1 MKRML
6 LTLLA
11 AFALSAAP
19 AYAAA
24 GGGSAGFHGGGGG
37 GGGGGKLFIL
47 LWLIAHPIALGI
59 VLIVAALIA
68 FYMKVDSAR
77 YRARR
82 RKRARRVELAAAEAS
97 EDDAAFDPALVR
109 DQAIR
114 LFKDIQGAWDA
125 RDRARLADLVGPD
138 LMVEWKRRLD
148 DFDRKGWHNRVFVKL
163 GPEVEYV
170 SMTNRADDREDRV
183 VVRVEATLQDFV
195 ENAAGQRIN
204 HGGSSI

>member
-37 GGGGGKLFIL
+37 GGGGGKIFIL
-47 LWLIAHPIALGI
+47 LWLITHPIALGL
-59 VLIVAALIA
+59 VLIAGAALA
-68 FYMKVDSAR
+68 PAPSVPTAPHKP
-77 YRARR
+77 RR
-82 RKRARRVELAAAEAS
+82 HKRARRVALAAAEAS

-114 LFKDIQGAWDA
+114 LFKDIQSAWDA
-125 RDRARLADLVGPD
+125 RDRGKLADMVGPD
-138 LMVEWKRRLD
+138 LMVEWKCRLD
-148 DFDRKGWHNRVFVKL
+148 DFDRKGWHNRVNVKL
-163 GPEVEYV
+163 GPE
-170 SMTNRADDREDRV
+170 
-183 VVRVEATLQDFV
+183 
-195 ENAAGQRIN
+195 I
-204 HGGSSI
+204 